1 MGFEGL
7 VVIACGAGTFLLR
20 FLPIWRLRRRQSTAN
35 AGRQTAQRGH
45 ARVQRFL
52 AGIGPAALSALLLV
66 AVWPFFRDASQ
77 PPRLLAAALAL
88 IVIYVGKRLI
98 RSVAGSTLAGALTYG
113 AVMHWWTAA

>member
-1 MGFEGL
+1 MWLECL

-20 FLPIWRLRRRQSTAN
+20 WLPIWHLRRRQTVPD
-35 AGRQTAQRGH
+35 AGQTARHGR

-66 AVWPFFRDASQ
+66 SVWPFFRDASQ
-77 PPRLLAAALAL
+77 PPRLFAAAAAL
-88 IVIYVGKRLI
+88 IVVYVGKRLT

-113 AVMHWWTAA
+113 ALMHWWAAA